1 MRHLTKPTTTTRG
14 FTLVELLV
22 SIVIAAAVTV
32 GITSLLNS
40 DFQANAT
47 VQRYQ
52 RLRRQVNRARRFIDM
67 EATMASRLQLNGNN
81 SFDLF
86 GVAGA
91 TPYSIRYEV
100 VAAAS
105 ANQSGAIFRGPFVLR
120 RTGPAYDQNGNLLAA
135 QANQSSVVLDGLA
148 SANGLTV
155 QSQAG
160 SSRGARLTFNLAEAG
175 STFNPEF
182 AVGVATSSRYG
193 LLQSPTSEF
202 TKNCTG
208 TPNGCRQILNA
219 QGAIEIQEWDTRL
232 TSGTTT
238 ITPVGSPQQ
247 VVVYFNELKPAAQ
260 NAIRGTSG
268 DNASRCIRSS
278 CFVAVGS
285 GGGYTINNPVH
296 QLVFLDEVIAVP
308 PS

>member
-1 MRHLTKPTTTTRG
+1 MRHSTERTLFTRG

-22 SIVIAAAVTV
+22 SIVIAAAVTA

-52 RLRRQVNRARRFIDM
+52 RLRRQVSRARRFIDM
-67 EATMASRLQLNGNN
+67 EATMASRLQLNGTN

-91 TPYSIRYEV
+91 TPYTIRYEV
-100 VAAAS
+100 VAAAN
-105 ANQSGAIFRGPFVLR
+105 ANQPGVTFRGPSVLR
-120 RTGPAYDQNGNLLAA
+120 RTGPAYGQNGELLAA
-135 QANQSSVVLDGLA
+135 QANQVSVVLDGLA
-148 SANGLTV
+148 GANGLTV

-160 SSRGARLTFNLAEAG
+160 SSRGARLTLNLAEAG
-175 STFNPEF
+175 TTFNPVF

-193 LLQSPTSEF
+193 LLQSPISEF

-208 TPNGCRQILNA
+208 TPNGCRQVLSA
-219 QGAIEIQEWDTRL
+219 QGAIEVQEWDTRL
-232 TSGTTT
+232 SGTT
-238 ITPVGSPQQ
+238 ITPVGSPEQ
-247 VVVYFNELKPAAQ
+247 VIVYFNALKPTTT

-268 DNASRCIRSS
+268 DVASRCIRTS
-278 CFVAVGS
+278 CFVAVGNNS
-285 GGGYTINNPVH
+285 YTINNPVH

-308 PS
+308 PL